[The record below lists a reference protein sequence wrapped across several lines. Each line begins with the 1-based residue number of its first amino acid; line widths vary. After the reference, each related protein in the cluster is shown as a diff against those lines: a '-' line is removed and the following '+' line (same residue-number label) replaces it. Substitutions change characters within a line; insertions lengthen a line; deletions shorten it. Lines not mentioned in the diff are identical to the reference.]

1 MKNIIKITLVAVG
14 LGFAACTDLN
24 VGPVS
29 SATSDVVFSDPSAYK
44 QFLAKLYAG
53 LAIAGQSGGDG
64 NVDISGIDGGFSG
77 YVRCLF
83 NLQNLS
89 TDEAVVQWGDT
100 GLPDLHLQTWSSQNP
115 FVNGMFNRIY
125 FQISMANEFLRQTTD
140 EAVNGRPGVTT
151 ALKADIK
158 KYRAEA
164 RFLRA
169 LAYWNGLDL
178 FGNIPI
184 VPEANPVGSEA
195 PGQPDKDFVKG
206 KTAVFNYIESELLA
220 IEADLAA
227 PKEVEYPRADQ
238 AAAWILLAKLYL
250 NAEVYL
256 GTGSVKYTECLTYL
270 NKIIQSGKFS
280 ISPTAPYQNLF
291 LADNNTTSAN
301 EFIFAVAYDG
311 THTQTWGGTTFLIHC
326 SVGGDFMKA
335 ADYGISSG
343 WAGYRATK
351 NLVNLFPDLVSD
363 HRALFYTQGQTLE
376 IPDAMNYSFTEGYAV
391 PKFQNVASTGASG
404 SNSTFTD
411 TDFAMFRY
419 ADVYL
424 MYAEAVL
431 RGGTG
436 GDATTALGYVNE
448 LRQRAYGN
456 TNGNKV
462 LGDLTLDFIIDERG
476 RELYWECHRRTDLIR
491 FNLFTT
497 SPTSDLRAVWPW
509 KGNVAAGQQTDT
521 HFNVYPIPALSII
534 ANPKLVQ
541 NTGY

>member
-1 MKNIIKITLVAVG
+1 MKKIIKITLLALV
-14 LGFAACTDLN
+14 LGFAACTDLD
-24 VGPVS
+24 VKPVS
-29 SATSDVVFSDPSAYK
+29 TATSDVVFSDPSAYK

-77 YVRCLF
+77 YIRVLF
-83 NLQNLS
+83 NLQVLS

-125 FQISMANEFLRQTTD
+125 FQVSMANEFLRQTTD
-140 EAVNGRPGVTT
+140 EAVNGRAGVTE

-169 LAYWNGLDL
+169 LAYWNGMDL

-184 VPEANPVGSEA
+184 VPESNPVGSEA

-206 KTAVFNYIESELLA
+206 KTAVFNYIESELKA
-220 IEADLAA
+220 IEADLSA

-238 AAAWILLAKLYL
+238 AAAWMLLAKLYL

-256 GTGSVKYTECLTYL
+256 GAGSTKYTECLTYL
-270 NKIIQSGKFS
+270 NKIIDSGKYS
-280 ISPTAPYQNLF
+280 IQQGTPYKNLF
-291 LADNNTTSAN
+291 LADNNATSTN
-301 EFIFAVAYDG
+301 EFIFAVAFDG
-311 THTQTWGGTTFLIHC
+311 TRTQTWGGTTFLVHC
-326 SVGGDFMKA
+326 AVGGNMNA
-335 ADYGISSG
+335 ADYGIASGG

-351 NLVNLFPDLVSD
+351 NMVNLFDLVSD
-363 HRALFYTQGQTLE
+363 GRALFYTNGQSLE
-376 IPDAMNYSFTEGYAV
+376 ILDAMNFSFKEGYAI
-391 PKFQNVASTGASG
+391 PKFQNVASTGAIG
-404 SNSTFTD
+404 SNSTFVD
-411 TDFAMFRY
+411 TDFPMFRY

-436 GDATTALGYVNE
+436 GSLNTALGYVNE

-456 TNGNKV
+456 TNGNKI
-462 LGDLTLDFIIDERG
+462 LSDLTLDFIIDERG

-491 FNLFTT
+491 FGLFTT
-497 SPTSDLRAVWPW
+497 SASSDPRAIWPW
-509 KGNVAAGQQTDT
+509 KGNVVAGQQTDA
-521 HFNVYPIPALSII
+521 HFNVYPIPALSVI